1 MSLRLST
8 ILGLLAV
15 VSSTFRLFAQAE
27 TSGPNVPSPLPTQI
41 VPSVP
46 QRVFQVYGGISGM
59 YQDSA
64 ANIQRRFRTV
74 TTATAIDEKTGAPNG
89 DSIYMFSSLGL
100 LVLDRIKT
108 QTDKFP
114 QATMDSSGRLITL
127 ERRLGFWVGLD
138 VVTSVPDPDGDPPD
152 VATGPSVLAWPNP
165 FRESVRLRVVRGL
178 FEDVEAYVSTL
189 DGRALGRLPLVTAD
203 EDGFEFV
210 WDGRDQGGNDV
221 ANGTYTLRFLAR
233 VSASSRRIGFSAT
246 IVRSR

>member
-1 MSLRLST
+1 MSQRLT
-8 ILGLLAV
+8 AILGLLAV
-15 VSSTFRLFAQAE
+15 VLAPYRLAAQAE

-64 ANIQRRFRTV
+64 ANIVRRFRTV
-74 TTATAIDEKTGAPNG
+74 TTATAIDEKTGLASG
-89 DSIYMFSSLGL
+89 DSVYMFSSLGL
-100 LVLDRIKT
+100 MVLDRIKT

-114 QATMDSSGRLITL
+114 QATMDSSGRLITI

-178 FEDVEAYVSTL
+178 FEDVETYVSTL

-210 WDGRDQGGNDV
+210 WDGRDQAGNDV

-233 VSASSRRIGFSAT
+233 VAGSSRRIGFSAT